1 MLPALP
7 VQRIRAQAQ
16 ANDDRTDERPRP
28 APVRGIAPIDMH
40 QGALYGGP
48 RPEHAQQEMS
58 MARNLAFAL
67 LSAAALLAA
76 CANPPAALPGKSE
89 YMVVGIDNKVTWAE
103 DGKLQLLP
111 PGNDAV
117 TIMDIGTDPAN
128 PKIVASLPL
137 MNSIF
142 GPPTNLAITPNGQLA
157 LVANSMDW
165 AADGAA
171 WKAVPDTK
179 LYVIDLT
186 TSPPK
191 LIDTVTV
198 GKQPSGLSINR
209 AGNLALIA
217 NRADNSISVLSI
229 QGKQVKLVD
238 TVAMGEQ
245 VAHVV
250 FTPDGTRALAGKFPG
265 HKAALL
271 SVDGQ
276 KVTYTKRDLAVGLWP
291 YNLDVTPDGRL
302 ALTADNG
309 NAGGSDGNV
318 DTVSVIDLEAKPER
332 VIDKVV
338 VGDAPEGFAISPTGK
353 LAVAVLLRGSNNAK
367 TEFFYNR
374 NGSIVVLKIDGK
386 KVTKV
391 GEVEVRGLPEG
402 AVFSPD
408 GRWLYVGNFMDS
420 DLSVLR
426 VDGDTIT
433 NTGTLI
439 KLPGKPASMRGR
451 TQ

>member
-1 MLPALP
+1 MKN
-7 VQRIRAQAQ
+7 RIA
-16 ANDDRTDERPRP
+16 T
-28 APVRGIAPIDMH
+28 
-40 QGALYGGP
+40 L
-48 RPEHAQQEMS
+48 
-58 MARNLAFAL
+58 AL
-67 LSAAALLAA
+67 LIAAALLAA
-76 CANPPAALPGKSE
+76 CVTDERMSSGKPE
-89 YMVVGIDNKVTWAE
+89 YMVVGIDNKVTWGD
-103 DGKLQLLP
+103 DGKLQLMP
-111 PGNDAV
+111 PGKDSV
-117 TIMDIGTDPAN
+117 TIVDIGSNPAN
-128 PKIVASLPL
+128 PRIVANLPL

-142 GPPTNLAITPNGQLA
+142 GPPTNLAITPNGQIA

-165 AADGAA
+165 AQDGGS
-171 WKAVPDTK
+171 WKPAPDNK

-186 TSPPK
+186 TSPPTR
-191 LIDTVTV
+191 IDTVAV
-198 GKQPSGLSINR
+198 GRQPSGMSINR

-217 NRADNSISVLSI
+217 NRADNSISVLAI
-229 QGKQVKLVD
+229 QGKQVRLVD
-238 TVAMGEQ
+238 TVVIGEH

-250 FTPDGTRALAGKFPG
+250 FTPDGKRALAGKFPG
-265 HKAALL
+265 HKVALL
-271 SVDGQ
+271 EVDGQ

-291 YNLDVTPDGRL
+291 YNLDVTPDGKL

-309 NAGGSDGNV
+309 NNGGSDGNV
-318 DTVSVIDLEAKPER
+318 DTVSVIDLEAQPAR

-367 TEFFYNR
+367 TDWFYNR
-374 NGSIVVLKIDGK
+374 NGSVAVLKIDGK

-408 GRWLYVGNFMDS
+408 GRWLYVGNFLDS
-420 DLSVLR
+420 DISVLR

-433 NTGTLI
+433 NTGTLVQ
-439 KLPGKPASMRGR
+439 LPGKPASMRGR